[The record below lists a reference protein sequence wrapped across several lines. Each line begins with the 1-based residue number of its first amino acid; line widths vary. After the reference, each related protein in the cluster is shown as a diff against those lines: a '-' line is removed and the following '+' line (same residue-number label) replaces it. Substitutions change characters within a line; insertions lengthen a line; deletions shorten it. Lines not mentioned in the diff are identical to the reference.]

1 MIVFRH
7 TMDAH
12 SFDVVR
18 EHGSYGSINRLGR
31 SPQGLVAMLQWHPG
45 SPPRVVV
52 VHDYSSFTL
61 DELVEMMAKLK
72 EMSRG

>member
-1 MIVFRH
+1 
-7 TMDAH
+7 
-12 SFDVVR
+12 
-18 EHGSYGSINRLGR
+18 
-31 SPQGLVAMLQWHPG
+31 MLQWHPG